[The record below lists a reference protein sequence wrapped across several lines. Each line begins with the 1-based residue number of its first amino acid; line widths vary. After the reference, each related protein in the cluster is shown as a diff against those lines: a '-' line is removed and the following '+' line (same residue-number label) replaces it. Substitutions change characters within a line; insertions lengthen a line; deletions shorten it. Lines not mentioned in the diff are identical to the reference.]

1 MPWTFSTTVNLSSHQ
16 VMEIGDF
23 DLVSQAFMDASFKE
37 QSESTGGFMGTGL
50 SVKPVDTNV
59 IGAYLSPPCI
69 SSVA

>member
-1 MPWTFSTTVNLSSHQ
+1 
-16 VMEIGDF
+16 MEIGDF

-50 SVKPVDTNV
+50 SVTPVDTNV
-59 IGAYLSPPCI
+59 IGAYLSPPYI